1 MRNPT
6 RARMTLPHCNIMNQ
20 LCGFPTHGCFSHLLP
35 CTSLASLTCS
45 LRTCSTFVR
54 RHTTPR
60 HTPSLSSGRHPQS
73 HPLDPLFL
81 MQLYC
86 SSLRRLSFV
95 SSASCCTPHSISLA
109 CYASHV
115 PLHRPTAF
123 LMMLHM
129 SSCTVSLSC
138 PYAHCPARHY
148 STTQLRMHQHT
159 H

>member
-109 CYASHV
+109 YYALHIPLHSLSFVPIRILSCTPLLHHTASHA
-115 PLHRPTAF
+115 PAHT
-123 LMMLHM
+123 
-129 SSCTVSLSC
+129 LSDSIVE
-138 PYAHCPARHY
+138 RH
-148 STTQLRMHQHT
+148 SEQCW
-159 H
+159 